1 MTKEKLDQVSA
12 GIDRL
17 GEQVINLTKENNALK
32 FKATTL
38 KQELTT
44 LKEMLVQAHNDA
56 RTSKRKNMS
65 SFGVSMFLLNTIIQ
79 TNVCLN
85 KLNVKIN

>member
-32 FKATTL
+32 FKTTTL

-44 LKEMLVQAHNDA
+44 LKEMLVKAHDEA
-56 RTSKRKNMS
+56 RASKRKNMS

-79 TNVCLN
+79 TNACLN
-85 KLNVKIN
+85 KLEGVK

>member
-32 FKATTL
+32 FKTTTL
-38 KQELTT
+38 KQELIT
-44 LKEMLVQAHNDA
+44 LKEMLVKAHDDA
-56 RTSKRKNMS
+56 RNNKRKNIS

-85 KLNVKIN
+85 KLNVEIN